1 MKQITEYTDY
11 RHYILDYYTERKMKG
26 AFTWR
31 EFARNA
37 GFSSPVYLKQVSDG
51 QFNLSAEA
59 VERVA
64 AAMGL
69 TGLELLYFRAMV
81 KFNHAPDDRNKK
93 RYFAEM
99 LSIAGDG
106 KVKVLEGDAFKF
118 FSSWK
123 NQVIRELAYAMPGAK
138 PLELAH
144 ACRPKI
150 TAAEVS
156 ETLKFLTQVGLLR
169 KDENGNYSVVDKA
182 VTTGPMEVT
191 PVAVRGLHREMGEF
205 ALEAIEGVPLSERH
219 FSGLTLGVTQEAYQ
233 KIVEE
238 IAAFRKRVVAIA
250 TAQSETDQVY
260 RLNLQFFPMTK
271 ITKKN
276 SKQ

>member
-93 RYFAEM
+93 RYFEEM

-205 ALEAIEGVPLSERH
+205 ALEAIEGVLLSERRTC
-219 FSGLTLGVTQEAYQ
+219 S
-233 KIVEE
+233 
-238 IAAFRKRVVAIA
+238 
-250 TAQSETDQVY
+250 SS
-260 RLNLQFFPMTK
+260 P
-271 ITKKN
+271 
-276 SKQ
+276 

>member
-59 VERVA
+59 VERV
-64 AAMGL
+64 
-69 TGLELLYFRAMV
+69 
-81 KFNHAPDDRNKK
+81 
-93 RYFAEM
+93 
-99 LSIAGDG
+99 DG